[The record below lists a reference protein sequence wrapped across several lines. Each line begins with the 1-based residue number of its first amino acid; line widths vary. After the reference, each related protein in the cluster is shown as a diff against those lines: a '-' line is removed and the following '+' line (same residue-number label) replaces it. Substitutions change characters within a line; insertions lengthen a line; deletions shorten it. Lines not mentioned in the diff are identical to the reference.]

1 MKTLLRFTLFFVVLL
16 CASCSSSLIYKDRMA
31 SNSNVVITHLDLFRE
46 DVWANLDVKVRD
58 SRSPNK
64 RVNAPKGYDL
74 LVLKFG
80 ITNYSEEK
88 VTIDLSKFLIKI
100 KDKYY
105 PPVDQNSWKKDV
117 WKIGLGENSSKTT
130 MDRIT
135 LNLVYLI
142 QKDEHPSEIVLER
155 FGTLDIPAKK

>member
-1 MKTLLRFTLFFVVLL
+1 
-16 CASCSSSLIYKDRMA
+16 MA
-31 SNSNVVITHLDLFRE
+31 TNSNVVLTDLDLFRE

-58 SRSPNK
+58 SRALNK

-88 VTIDLSKFLIKI
+88 VVIDLAKFLIKI
-100 KDKYY
+100 NDKYH
-105 PPVDQNSWKKDV
+105 PPIDQNSWSKDI
-117 WKIGLGENSSKTT
+117 WKIGLGEKSGRTSRNG
-130 MDRIT
+130 IT

-142 QKDEHPSEIVLER
+142 KKGEHPEAIVLER
-155 FGTLDIPAKK
+155 FGTLVIPAK